1 MGDSVNSVTRSQSL
15 WALTQVNITT
25 GMGSGISPLISLIE
39 LTVRRKELFE
49 PGTRIVVAVSGG
61 PDSVCLLHILYLLSS
76 RWRLRLE
83 VAHFEHGLRDQ
94 ESRDDARFVEKLSY
108 DFGLGFSI
116 EHGNVR
122 AFADREGIGIQEAA
136 RILRYEFLERVR
148 ADTESTYI
156 ATAHT
161 ADDQAEEVLLR
172 LIRGA
177 GLPGLSGIPWVR
189 DNYIVRPLL
198 GVTRQQILGHL
209 KVYDIPFVIDQSNS
223 SRAYLRNR
231 IRKDLLPLLAEGFN
245 PAIVRTVNRT
255 AEMLAEDNQLIE
267 KIAEKAY
274 QDSLSS
280 SFQGGELAFSVK
292 KIQDYPGPIR
302 RRIYRMALMNL
313 RLFSGRVRASH
324 LLRIDDLV
332 TTCKDPCASCRLP
345 GGAVV
350 FRRYEDLFV
359 SSSIPE
365 EQILD
370 SNDGSFSVSVTGLGR
385 WPIPRGKGHVE
396 ISLSDV
402 ESDFSARNRKEYFR
416 PLWLNPEAV
425 KFPLDLRTRRPGEI
439 FWPLGA
445 PAPFKLKKFLISSKI
460 PRGVRGSLPLLA
472 SGKEVVAVVGV
483 EVSHPYRLVKTSGK
497 ALSLQW
503 IK

>member
-1 MGDSVNSVTRSQSL
+1 VGDSVNAGTRSQSL
-15 WALTQVNITT
+15 RALTQVNITT
-25 GMGSGISPLISLIE
+25 GMGSDTSPLISLIQR
-39 LTVRRKELFE
+39 TVRHKELFE
-49 PGTRIVVAVSGG
+49 PGAKIVVAVSGG

-76 RWRLRLE
+76 QWELGLE
-83 VAHFEHGLRDQ
+83 VAHFEHGLRGR
-94 ESRDDARFVEKLSY
+94 ESRDDARFVEKLSN

-116 EHGNVR
+116 EHGNVS

-136 RILRYEFLERVR
+136 RILRYDFLERVR

-156 ATAHT
+156 TTAHT

-198 GVTRQQILGHL
+198 GVTRQQIMGHL
-209 KVYDIPFVIDQSNS
+209 KVHDIPFVIDQSNN

-231 IRKDLLPLLAEGFN
+231 IRKDLLPLLAEDFN

-255 AEMLAEDNQLIE
+255 AEMLAEDHQLLE

-274 QDSLSS
+274 KDSLSS
-280 SFQGGELAFSVK
+280 PSREGELAFSVK
-292 KIQDYPGPIR
+292 KVKEHPGPIR
-302 RRIYRMALMNL
+302 RRIYRMALRNL
-313 RLFSGRVRASH
+313 RLFSGRVRAGH
-324 LLRIDDLV
+324 LLGMDKLV

-345 GGAVV
+345 GGAVA
-350 FRRYEDLFV
+350 FRRYEELFI
-359 SSSIPE
+359 SSSGPE
-365 EQILD
+365 ELILD
-370 SNDGSFSVSVTGLGR
+370 SNGKSCSISVTGLGR
-385 WPIPRGKGHVE
+385 WPAPCGKGYVE
-396 ISLSDV
+396 ISISNV
-402 ESDFSARNRKEYFR
+402 TSDFRSRNRKEYFR

-460 PRGVRGSLPLLA
+460 PRGVRGSLPLLT

-483 EVSHPYRLVKTSGK
+483 EVSHPYRLVQTSGK

>member
-1 MGDSVNSVTRSQSL
+1 VGDPVNTGTRTKGL
-15 WALTQVNITT
+15 RALTQVNITT
-25 GMGSGISPLISLIE
+25 GMGSDISSLISLIK

-76 RWRLRLE
+76 QWGLGLE
-83 VAHFEHGLRDQ
+83 VAHFEHGLRGR
-94 ESRDDARFVEKLSY
+94 ESREDAYFVEKLSH
-108 DFGLGFSI
+108 DFELGFSI

-122 AFADREGIGIQEAA
+122 AFASRKGVGIQEAA

-148 ADTESTYI
+148 TETRSTYI

-209 KVYDIPFVIDQSNS
+209 KAHDIPFVTDRSNN

-231 IRKDLLPLLAEGFN
+231 IRRDLLPLLAEDFN
-245 PAIVRTVNRT
+245 PAMVRTLNRT
-255 AEMLAEDNQLIE
+255 TEMLAEDNQLLE

-274 QDSLSS
+274 QDSLSFPS
-280 SFQGGELAFSVK
+280 QKGELVFSVK
-292 KIQDYPGPIR
+292 KIKGHPGPIR
-302 RRIYRMALMNL
+302 RRIYRMAMRDLS
-313 RLFSGRVRASH
+313 LFSGRVRASH
-324 LLRIDDLV
+324 LLGIDELV

-345 GGAVV
+345 GGAVA
-350 FRRYEDLFV
+350 FRRYEKLFI
-359 SSSIPE
+359 SSSSPE

-370 SNDGSFSVSVTGLGR
+370 SNDGSFSIRVTGPGR
-385 WPIPRGKGHVE
+385 WPPPSGKGYVE
-396 ISLSDV
+396 ISFSDV
-402 ESDFSARNRKEYFR
+402 ASDFRSRNRKEYFR

-425 KFPLDLRTRRPGEI
+425 KFPLDLRSRRPGEI

-445 PAPFKLKKFLISSKI
+445 PAPFKLKKFLISGKI
-460 PRGVRGSLPLLA
+460 PREIRGSLPLLT

-483 EVSHPYRLVKTSGK
+483 EIAHPYRLLQTSKK
-497 ALSLQW
+497 ALSLKW

>member
-1 MGDSVNSVTRSQSL
+1 MYEKRTILLRSGTRRAHPSSEISSL
-15 WALTQVNITT
+15 VLLIKLTI
-25 GMGSGISPLISLIE
+25 
-39 LTVRRKELFE
+39 RRKELFE
-49 PGTRIVVAVSGG
+49 PGARIVVAVSGG
-61 PDSVCLLHILYLLSS
+61 PDSVCMLHILYLLSS
-76 RWRLRLE
+76 QWRLGLE
-83 VAHFEHGLRDQ
+83 VAHFEHGLRGR
-94 ESRDDARFVEKLSY
+94 ESRDDARFVKRLSH

-122 AFADREGIGIQEAA
+122 AFASKERIGIQEAA

-148 ADTESTYI
+148 VDTESTYI

-177 GLPGLSGIPWVR
+177 GLPGLSGIPWAR

-198 GVTRQQILGHL
+198 GVTRQQILDHL
-209 KVYDIPFVIDQSNS
+209 KAHDIPFVTDRSNNS
-223 SRAYLRNR
+223 KAYLRNR
-231 IRKDLLPLLAEGFN
+231 IRRDLLPLLAEDFN

-255 AEMLAEDNQLIE
+255 AEMLAEDHQLLE
-267 KIAEKAY
+267 NMAEGAY
-274 QDSLSS
+274 QDSLLSS
-280 SFQGGELAFSVK
+280 SQEGELVFSVK
-292 KIQDYPGPIR
+292 KIKGHPGPIR
-302 RRIYRMALMNL
+302 RRIYRMALRNL

-324 LLRIDDLV
+324 LLGVDELV
-332 TTCKDPCASCRLP
+332 TISKDPCASLRLP

-350 FRRYEDLFV
+350 YRCYEELFI
-359 SSSIPE
+359 SSSGPE

-370 SNDGSFSVSVTGLGR
+370 LNCKSYFIRVTGPGR
-385 WPIPRGKGHVE
+385 WPAPHGKGHVE

-402 ESDFSARNRKEYFR
+402 TSDFMSRNRREYLR

-445 PAPFKLKKFLISSKI
+445 QAPFKLKKFLISSKI
-460 PRGVRGSLPLLA
+460 PRGVRNSLPLLT
-472 SGKEVVAVVGV
+472 SNKDVVAVVGV
-483 EVSHPYRLVKTSGK
+483 EIAHPYRLFRTSGK
-497 ALSLQW
+497 ALSLHW

>member
-1 MGDSVNSVTRSQSL
+1 
-15 WALTQVNITT
+15 
-25 GMGSGISPLISLIE
+25 MGSDISPLISLIK

-76 RWRLRLE
+76 QWGLRLE

-94 ESRDDARFVEKLSY
+94 ESRDDACFVEKLSH

-161 ADDQAEEVLLR
+161 ADDQAEEILLR

-198 GVTRQQILGHL
+198 GVTRQQILSHL
-209 KVYDIPFVIDQSNS
+209 KVYDIPFVIDQSNN

-255 AEMLAEDNQLIE
+255 AEMLAEDNKLLE

-292 KIQDYPGPIR
+292 KIKEHPGPIR
-302 RRIYRMALMNL
+302 RRIYRMALMDL

-324 LLRIDDLV
+324 LLGIDELV

-350 FRRYEDLFV
+350 FRRYEDLFI

-370 SNDGSFSVSVTGLGR
+370 SNDGSFSVCVTGPGR

-402 ESDFSARNRKEYFR
+402 ASDFMSRNRKEYFR

-483 EVSHPYRLVKTSGK
+483 EVSHPYRLVQTNRK

>member
-1 MGDSVNSVTRSQSL
+1 MLRSGAKRAHPSSFPGSDISSL
-15 WALTQVNITT
+15 T
-25 GMGSGISPLISLIE
+25 SLIK

-76 RWRLRLE
+76 QWELGLE
-83 VAHFEHGLRDQ
+83 VAHFEHGLRGR
-94 ESRDDARFVEKLSY
+94 ESRDDAHFVEKLSN

-122 AFADREGIGIQEAA
+122 AFAGKEGIGIQEAA

-148 ADTESTYI
+148 TETKSTYI

-198 GVTRQQILGHL
+198 GVNRQQILGHL
-209 KVYDIPFVIDQSNS
+209 KAHDIPFVIDRSND

-231 IRKDLLPLLAEGFN
+231 IRKDLLPLLAEDFN

-255 AEMLAEDNQLIE
+255 AEMLAEDHQLLE
-267 KIAEKAY
+267 KMAEGAY

-280 SFQGGELAFSVK
+280 SSQVGELVFSVK
-292 KIQDYPGPIR
+292 KVKEHPGPIR
-302 RRIYRMALMNL
+302 RRIYRMAMRNL

-324 LLRIDDLV
+324 LLGIDKLV

-345 GGAVV
+345 GGAVA
-350 FRRYEDLFV
+350 FRRYEDLFI
-359 SSSIPE
+359 SSSSPE

-370 SNDGSFSVSVTGLGR
+370 SNDGSFSVSVTGPGR
-385 WPIPRGKGHVE
+385 WPAPRGKGYVE
-396 ISLSDV
+396 ISLSNV
-402 ESDFSARNRKEYFR
+402 TSDFRSRNRKEYFR

-460 PRGVRGSLPLLA
+460 PRGVRGSLPLLT

-483 EVSHPYRLVKTSGK
+483 EVSHPYRLVQTSGK

-503 IK
+503 IM

>member
-1 MGDSVNSVTRSQSL
+1 MYKKRPILLRSEDQRAHSS
-15 WALTQVNITT
+15 
-25 GMGSGISPLISLIE
+25 SGISSLVSLIK
-39 LTVRRKELFE
+39 LIVRRKGLFE
-49 PGTRIVVAVSGG
+49 PGARIVVAVSGG

-76 RWRLRLE
+76 QWRLGLE
-83 VAHFEHGLRDQ
+83 VAHFEHGLRGR
-94 ESRDDARFVEKLSY
+94 ESRDDARFVEKLSH

-122 AFADREGIGIQEAA
+122 AFASKERTGIQEAA
-136 RILRYEFLERVR
+136 RILRYKFLERVR
-148 ADTESTYI
+148 VDTESTYI

-177 GLPGLSGIPWVR
+177 GLPGLSGIPWAR

-209 KVYDIPFVIDQSNS
+209 KAHDIPFVTDRSNN

-231 IRKDLLPLLAEGFN
+231 IRRDLLPLLAEDFN
-245 PAIVRTVNRT
+245 PAIIRTINRT
-255 AEMLAEDNQLIE
+255 AEMLAEDHQLLE
-267 KIAEKAY
+267 MLAEEAY
-274 QDSLSS
+274 QDSLLSS
-280 SFQGGELAFSVK
+280 SQEGELVFNVK
-292 KIQDYPGPIR
+292 KIKGHPGPIR
-302 RRIYRMALMNL
+302 RRIYRMALRNL

-324 LLRIDDLV
+324 LLGVDELV
-332 TTCKDPCASCRLP
+332 TISKDPCASLRLP

-350 FRRYEDLFV
+350 YRCYEELFI
-359 SSSIPE
+359 SSSGSE

-370 SNDGSFSVSVTGLGR
+370 SNCKSHSIRVAGPGR
-385 WPIPRGKGHVE
+385 WPAPHGKGHVE

-402 ESDFSARNRKEYFR
+402 TSDFMSRNRKEYLR

-445 PAPFKLKKFLISSKI
+445 QAPFKLKKFLISSKI
-460 PRGVRGSLPLLA
+460 PRGIRDSLPLLA
-472 SGKEVVAVVGV
+472 SNKDVVAVVGV
-483 EVSHPYRLVKTSGK
+483 EIAHPYRLFRTSGK
-497 ALSLQW
+497 ALSLHW

>member
-1 MGDSVNSVTRSQSL
+1 MGDPIDVGTGTKSL
-15 WALTQVNITT
+15 RELTELNIIT
-25 GMGSGISPLISLIE
+25 GMRSDISSLTSLIK

-49 PGTRIVVAVSGG
+49 PGARIVTAVSGG

-76 RWRLRLE
+76 QWGLGLA
-83 VAHFEHGLRDQ
+83 VAHFEHGLRGR
-94 ESRDDARFVEKLSY
+94 ESRNDARFVEKLSH
-108 DFGLGFSI
+108 DLGLGFSI

-122 AFADREGIGIQEAA
+122 AFAGKEGMGIQEAA
-136 RILRYEFLERVR
+136 RILRYDFLERVR

-189 DNYIVRPLL
+189 DNHIVRPLL

-209 KVYDIPFVIDQSNS
+209 KVHDIPFVIDQSNNS
-223 SRAYLRNR
+223 MAYLRNR
-231 IRKDLLPLLAEGFN
+231 IRKDLLPLLVENFN

-255 AEMLAEDNQLIE
+255 AEMLAEDHQLLE
-267 KIAEKAY
+267 KMAEKAY
-274 QDSLSS
+274 KDSLSS
-280 SFQGGELAFSVK
+280 SSSVGELGFSVK
-292 KIQDYPGPIR
+292 KIKGHPGPIR
-302 RRIYRMALMNL
+302 RRIYRMVLRDL
-313 RLFSGRVRASH
+313 RLFSGRVRSDH
-324 LLRIDDLV
+324 LLGIDNLV

-345 GGAVV
+345 GGAVA
-350 FRRYEDLFV
+350 FRRYEELFI
-359 SSSIPE
+359 SSSCPE
-365 EQILD
+365 ELILD
-370 SNDGSFSVSVTGLGR
+370 SNSKSCSISVTGPGR
-385 WPIPRGKGHVE
+385 WPAPCGKGSVE
-396 ISLSDV
+396 ISISNV
-402 ESDFSARNRKEYFR
+402 ASDFRSRNRKEYLR

-460 PRGVRGSLPLLA
+460 PRGVRGSLPLLT
-472 SGKEVVAVVGV
+472 SDKEVVAVVGV
-483 EVSHPYRLVKTSGK
+483 EVSHPYRLVQTSGK
-497 ALSLQW
+497 ALSLKW

>member
-1 MGDSVNSVTRSQSL
+1 M
-15 WALTQVNITT
+15 QVNLTT
-25 GMGSGISPLISLIE
+25 GMRSEISSLVLLIK

-49 PGTRIVVAVSGG
+49 SGARIVVAVSGG

-76 RWRLRLE
+76 QWGLGLE
-83 VAHFEHGLRDQ
+83 VAHFEHGLRGR
-94 ESRDDARFVEKLSY
+94 ESRDDARFVEKLSH
-108 DFGLGFSI
+108 DFGLSFSI

-122 AFADREGIGIQEAA
+122 AFADREGMGIQEAA
-136 RILRYEFLERVR
+136 RILRYDFLERVR

-189 DNYIVRPLL
+189 DNHIVRPLL

-209 KVYDIPFVIDQSNS
+209 KAHDIPFVIDQSNN

-231 IRKDLLPLLAEGFN
+231 IRKDLLPLLSEDFN
-245 PAIVRTVNRT
+245 PAIVRTINRT
-255 AEMLAEDNQLIE
+255 AEMLAEDHQLLE
-267 KIAEKAY
+267 KMAEEAY

-280 SFQGGELAFSVK
+280 SFHGGELAFSVK
-292 KIQDYPGPIR
+292 KIKRYPGPIR
-302 RRIYRMALMNL
+302 RRIYRMALMDL
-313 RLFSGRVRASH
+313 RLFSGRVRAGH
-324 LLRIDDLV
+324 LLGIDRLV

-345 GGAVV
+345 GGAVA
-350 FRRYEDLFV
+350 FRRYEKLFI
-359 SSSIPE
+359 SSSGPE
-365 EQILD
+365 ELILD
-370 SNDGSFSVSVTGLGR
+370 SNGKSCSISVTGSGR
-385 WPIPRGKGHVE
+385 WPAPCGKGYVE
-396 ISLSDV
+396 ISISNV
-402 ESDFSARNRKEYFR
+402 TSDFRSRNRKEYFR

-425 KFPLDLRTRRPGEI
+425 NFPLDLRTRMPGEI

-460 PRGVRGSLPLLA
+460 PRGARGLLPLLT

-483 EVSHPYRLVKTSGK
+483 EISHPYRLVQTSGK
-497 ALSLQW
+497 ALSVQW

>member
-1 MGDSVNSVTRSQSL
+1 MYEKRTILLRSGTRRAHPSSEISSL
-15 WALTQVNITT
+15 VLLIKLTI
-25 GMGSGISPLISLIE
+25 
-39 LTVRRKELFE
+39 RRKELFE
-49 PGTRIVVAVSGG
+49 PGARIVVAVSGG
-61 PDSVCLLHILYLLSS
+61 PDSVCMLHILYLLSS
-76 RWRLRLE
+76 QWRLGLE
-83 VAHFEHGLRDQ
+83 VAHFEHGLRGR
-94 ESRDDARFVEKLSY
+94 ESRDDARFVKRLSH

-122 AFADREGIGIQEAA
+122 AFASKERIGIQEAA

-148 ADTESTYI
+148 VDTESTYI

-177 GLPGLSGIPWVR
+177 GLPGLSGIPWAR

-198 GVTRQQILGHL
+198 GVTRQQILDHL
-209 KVYDIPFVIDQSNS
+209 KAHDIPFVTDRSNNS
-223 SRAYLRNR
+223 KAYLRNR
-231 IRKDLLPLLAEGFN
+231 IRRDLLPLLAEDFN

-255 AEMLAEDNQLIE
+255 AEMLAEDHQLLE
-267 KIAEKAY
+267 NMAEGAY
-274 QDSLSS
+274 QDSLLSS
-280 SFQGGELAFSVK
+280 SQEGELVFSVK
-292 KIQDYPGPIR
+292 KIKGHPGPIR
-302 RRIYRMALMNL
+302 RRIYRMALRNL

-324 LLRIDDLV
+324 LLGVDELV
-332 TTCKDPCASCRLP
+332 TISKDPCASLRLP

-350 FRRYEDLFV
+350 YRCYEELFI
-359 SSSIPE
+359 SSSGPE

-370 SNDGSFSVSVTGLGR
+370 SNCKSYFIRVTGPGR
-385 WPIPRGKGHVE
+385 WPAPHGKGHVE

-402 ESDFSARNRKEYFR
+402 TSDFMSRNRREYLR

-445 PAPFKLKKFLISSKI
+445 QAPFKLKKFLISSKI
-460 PRGVRGSLPLLA
+460 PRGVRNSLPLLT
-472 SGKEVVAVVGV
+472 SNKDVVAVVGV
-483 EVSHPYRLVKTSGK
+483 EIAHPYRLFRTSGK
-497 ALSLQW
+497 ALSLHW